1 MIDSTEYPLAFR
13 TEAASVEREF
23 DHLATQY
30 ILPPIFL
37 CTLCGWNAR
46 ATKNFVSHLNDCSEK
61 FVSRSDV
68 QKPKV
73 HSKNFCC
80 FENFKKIKK
89 IKKKTEGFSGT
100 DSAA

>member
-37 CTLCGWNAR
+37 CSFCGWNAR

-68 QKPKV
+68 QKPAASEV
-73 HSKNFCC
+73 SS
-80 FENFKKIKK
+80 ENGYTPKTFVVLRILKK
-89 IKKKTEGFSGT
+89 
-100 DSAA
+100 